1 MNGSRLGYPCIL
13 LIPEIIHQ
21 TMITTRVHSD
31 TSPTVATPV
40 MCGKASQSLMTNS
53 HNGLVQNVAL
63 FGEFDQGGLRTLSS
77 NARSGSS
84 DCGRCGRNMASC
96 TCDFGV

>member
-13 LIPEIIHQ
+13 LTPEIIRQ
-21 TMITTRVHSD
+21 TMITTRAHSD
-31 TSPTVATPV
+31 TSPTVATLV
-40 MCGKASQSLMTNS
+40 MCGKALQSLTIS
-53 HNGLVQNVAL
+53 SRNGLAQNVAL

-77 NARSGSS
+77 NARLESS